1 MNAERQRRRLLAA
14 RAASLFAF
22 LLFAAAAPV
31 PDLRAAPSQS
41 QIEAA
46 QVRLMELERE
56 FELVVERYNAV
67 EERLTGIH
75 HEVAETELAVRA
87 VQQRVEAKER
97 SAVALAVE
105 LYKAGPAGAS
115 VEAVLSSET
124 LGQIETRLEYLR
136 SSTDA
141 QAELFRRL
149 AVDRGDLDA
158 RLAELDEQKAEV
170 LIAESEL
177 AQLRTEVES
186 KLLVQEDEIAQLN
199 AALERARA
207 REAALAAT
215 AAARSQAAAT
225 SAGVSALEPDEIE
238 PAPAP
243 NSAAQVAVDAA
254 LSQMGKPYQW
264 GAEGPDTYDCS
275 GLTLWAW
282 AHADV
287 SLPHNSGMQYAATRR
302 VARDDWQPG
311 DLLFYGNPIHH
322 VSMYIGNGQ
331 MVEAPYTGSEVRVVS
346 AYRPDYVGAGRPGV

>member
-1 MNAERQRRRLLAA
+1 MNETAGGTRSLAA
-14 RAASLFAF
+14 RLVALV
-22 LLFAAAAPV
+22 LLLVAAATPLS
-31 PDLRAAPSQS
+31 DLSAAPSQS
-41 QIEAA
+41 ELDAA
-46 QVRLMELERE
+46 QARLMELERD
-56 FELVVERYNAV
+56 FEIVVEEYNAL
-67 EERLTGIH
+67 EERLTAIH
-75 HEVAETELAVRA
+75 HEMAETELVVRGL
-87 VQQRVEAKER
+87 QQRVEAKER
-97 SAVALAVE
+97 SAVALAIE
-105 LYKAGPAGAS
+105 LYKAGPAGAT

-124 LGQIETRLEYLR
+124 LGDIDTRVEYLR
-136 SSTDA
+136 SSADA
-141 QAELFRRL
+141 QADVFRRL
-149 AVDRGDLDA
+149 AVDRDDFDA

-170 LIAESEL
+170 LIAETEL
-177 AQLRTEVES
+177 AQLRADVES
-186 KLLVQEDEIAQLN
+186 KLLAQEDEIAALN

-207 REAALAAT
+207 REAALAAAT
-215 AAARSQAAAT
+215 QARVAAT
-225 SAGVSALEPDEIE
+225 SAGVLALDADEID

-243 NSAAQVAVDAA
+243 NPGAQTAVDAA

-302 VARDDWQPG
+302 VPRDDWQPG

-346 AYRPDYVGAGRPGV
+346 AYRSDYVGAGRPGV